1 MAMAV
6 ALFLV
11 PSLSLSLSL
20 SLPVQ
25 TESLLSTGSSDVKRG
40 QTFEGKAEAED
51 SSPSP

>member
-11 PSLSLSLSL
+11 PSLSLSL